1 MAVIEVNHVA
11 KEFQLGQLR
20 NLKQTAL
27 DVIARLRGHDVAE
40 RAPFKALDDVDFKVE
55 LGEVLGIIGHN
66 GAGKSTLLK
75 MLSHI
80 TAPSSGEIIIR
91 GNLSALIEI
100 STGFHPELTGR
111 ENVYLNGVIFGMSR
125 KEIGEKLPGIIE
137 FSGIGDFIDAP
148 VKRYS
153 SGMYLRLGFAIA
165 AHLDP
170 DILLL
175 DEVLAVGDVAFQ
187 WKCLD
192 RIERLRKAGRTIVL
206 VSHDLAA
213 IERLCDRAILLSR
226 GQIVCEGRPS
236 VVTAEYQRST
246 LLISDPPAYSA
257 AVSRRVECTKFSYR
271 GETGAEDGS
280 VRTGSVRTGDS
291 MVVRL
296 DYNAHAAVDNV
307 IFNVYLYWPS
317 GYLCAQLGTGGGT
330 SVPKGPGYIELLCP
344 FVNLRP
350 GLYLVDVSAERPPE
364 VIDWQHRCAI
374 LRIDVGPLV
383 LGDLHMPH
391 EARLVE
397 HGRVCRLGE
406 AGYPHATTTTA

>member
-1 MAVIEVNHVA
+1 MVDIEFRHVSKRYA
-11 KEFQLGQLR
+11 IPKARFRQQPRASLWHGWRKWASHKPEFWALR
-20 NLKQTAL
+20 
-27 DVIARLRGHDVAE
+27 DVS
-40 RAPFKALDDVDFKVE
+40 FKVE
-55 LGEVLGIIGHN
+55 HGEALGIIGHN

-111 ENVYLNGVIFGMSR
+111 ENVYLNGVIFGMTR
-125 KEIGEKLPGIIE
+125 REVGEKLPGIIE
-137 FSGIGDFIDAP
+137 FSGIGDFIDVP
-148 VKRYS
+148 VKQYS

-175 DEVLAVGDVAFQ
+175 DEILAVGDVAFQ

-192 RIERLRKAGRTIVL
+192 RIEQLRKAGRTILL

-226 GQIVCEGRPS
+226 GQIVCEGIPS
-236 VVTAEYQRST
+236 VVTAEYQHST
-246 LLISDPPAYSA
+246 LLISDSPASSA
-257 AVSRRVECTKFSYR
+257 TLSRTVECTKFSYR
-271 GETGAEDGS
+271 GETGAEDEP
-280 VRTGSVRTGDS
+280 VRTGDC
-291 MVVRL
+291 MMVRL
-296 DYNAHAAVDNV
+296 NYLAHTALDNV
-307 IFNVYLYWPS
+307 VFNVYLYWPS
-317 GYLCAQLGTGGGT
+317 GYLCTQLSTAQSGT
-330 SVPKGPGYIELLCP
+330 SVAKGTGQIEFLCP

-364 VIDWQHRCAI
+364 VMDWRHRCAI
-374 LRIDVGPLV
+374 LRVDAGSSV
-383 LGDLHMPH
+383 LGDFYMPH
-391 EARLVE
+391 EARLLEDEWASPSHPPEIVSRFNE
-397 HGRVCRLGE
+397 LYSGGS
-406 AGYPHATTTTA
+406 

>member
-1 MAVIEVNHVA
+1 MADIEFHHVSKRYA
-11 KEFQLGQLR
+11 IPSTRFRQQPTPSLWNRWRMWGSPRPEFWALR
-20 NLKQTAL
+20 
-27 DVIARLRGHDVAE
+27 DVS
-40 RAPFKALDDVDFKVE
+40 FKVE
-55 LGEVLGIIGHN
+55 HGEALGIIGHN

-125 KEIGEKLPGIIE
+125 KEVAEKLPGIVE
-137 FSGIGDFIDAP
+137 FSGIGDFIDVP

-213 IERLCDRAILLSR
+213 IERLCDRVVLLDR
-226 GQIVCEGRPS
+226 GQIVCEGAPS

-246 LLISDPPAYSA
+246 MLVSDPAAHAAAYS
-257 AVSRRVECTKFSYR
+257 RTVECTKFSYC
-271 GETGAEDGS
+271 GGTGAENGP
-280 VRTGSVRTGDS
+280 VRTGDS

-296 DYNAHAAVDNV
+296 DYRARAAIDNM

-317 GYLCAQLGTGGGT
+317 GYLCTQLSTGQAGTN
-330 SVPKGPGYIELLCP
+330 VAKGAGYVEFLCP

-350 GLYLVDVSAERPPE
+350 GLYLIDVSIERPPE

-374 LRIDVGPLV
+374 LRVDVGTSV
-383 LGDLHMPH
+383 LGDLYMPH
-391 EARLVE
+391 EARLFE
-397 HGRVCRLGE
+397 HGRSRRVGE
-406 AGYPHATTTTA
+406 AGGRQATTA